1 MKTPRPLLKTDTN
14 GRAGEWFWLVFA
26 IFSEH
31 KRSRGGVGLWYNIS
45 MSKVKA
51 TIENLS
57 ENPNELWLIVSRELT
72 PELHKK
78 IKTELS
84 GVDSRLEDSK
94 ENVAYA
100 LLANE
105 VEAIRD
111 ACDEWLELNSDS

>member
-1 MKTPRPLLKTDTN
+1 
-14 GRAGEWFWLVFA
+14 
-26 IFSEH
+26 
-31 KRSRGGVGLWYNIS
+31 

-57 ENPNELWLIVSRELT
+57 ENPNELWLVVSRDLT
-72 PELHKK
+72 PECREK

-84 GVDSRLEDSK
+84 GVDSRFEDSK

-100 LLANE
+100 LLADE

-111 ACDEWLELNSDS
+111 ACNEWLELNYDS